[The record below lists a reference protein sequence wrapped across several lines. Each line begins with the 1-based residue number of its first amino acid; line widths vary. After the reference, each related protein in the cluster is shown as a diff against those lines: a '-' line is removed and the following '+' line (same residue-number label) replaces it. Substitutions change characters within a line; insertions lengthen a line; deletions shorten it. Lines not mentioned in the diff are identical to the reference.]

1 MTAAQ
6 TIVEIMF
13 PHELTIDMPVPIPFP
28 TRFSDAETIT
38 AADIEAWAKVE
49 RALAGKRD
57 ACHKLRQGHAAA
69 R

>member
-1 MTAAQ
+1 
-6 TIVEIMF
+6 
-13 PHELTIDMPVPIPFP
+13 MPVPIPFP
-28 TRFSDAETIT
+28 VRFSDAETIT

>member
-6 TIVEIMF
+6 LIVESLF
-13 PHELTIDMPVPIPFP
+13 PRESTMRMPIPIPFP
-28 TRFSDAETIT
+28 VRFSDEETIT

-57 ACHKLRQGHAAA
+57 ACQKLRRGLAAA

>member
-1 MTAAQ
+1 MR
-6 TIVEIMF
+6 IPI
-13 PHELTIDMPVPIPFP
+13 PIPFP
-28 TRFSDAETIT
+28 VRFSDEETIT

-57 ACHKLRQGHAAA
+57 ACQKLRRGLAAA